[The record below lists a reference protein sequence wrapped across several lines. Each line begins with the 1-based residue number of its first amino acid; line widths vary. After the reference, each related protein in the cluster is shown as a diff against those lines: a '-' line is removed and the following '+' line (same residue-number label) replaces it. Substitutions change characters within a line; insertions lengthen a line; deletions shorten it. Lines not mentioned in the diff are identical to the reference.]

1 MGEPGEVNGGE
12 DAEAEQE
19 EAAATGGAEA
29 VLCYKWRLTL
39 RPATAKPPGQL
50 PYGYFHSPGLA
61 TNCEPSVTCAATK
74 TRAQKIQK
82 KAKENTV
89 WRKGEGGA
97 ADNLQTV
104 GDF

>member
-1 MGEPGEVNGGE
+1 M
-12 DAEAEQE
+12 
-19 EAAATGGAEA
+19 
-29 VLCYKWRLTL
+29 CYKWRLTL

-89 WRKGEGGA
+89 KRKRERGGRV
-97 ADNLQTV
+97 LQTTCKQL
-104 GDF
+104 GIFSSDILAYGPRPA